1 MAAKGDQ
8 NGTEQTT
15 SEEAEDGK
23 SDEKQLLG
31 AHMGSCQDRR

>member
-1 MAAKGDQ
+1 MTAKGDQ

-23 SDEKQLLG
+23 SNEK
-31 AHMGSCQDRR
+31 